1 MKVVH
6 KITELRAL
14 IANYKSDNQ
23 TIGFVPTMGAL
34 HDGHLSLVA
43 QSAQKCTITVV
54 SIFVNP
60 LQFNNKEDFEK
71 YPLTLENDL
80 TLLEPTGCTIV
91 FAPSVSEM
99 YPQRVDLKMDI
110 GELDTIMEGA
120 QRPGHFSGVCVV
132 VSKLFNIVQP
142 HVAFFGQKD
151 LQQLA
156 VIRQMVSDL
165 NFPIE
170 IVGCP
175 IARDRHGLALSSR
188 NQRLSPKGREISA
201 ELFQSLQKTKEKL
214 ATLPPSQAIE
224 EGLKYLA
231 NFPEIQPEYLEVVD
245 TLRLKSLTS
254 HPVTSSYAICIA
266 AYVEGVRLID
276 NLVVT
281 V

>member
-1 MKVVH
+1 MKVIH
-6 KITELRAL
+6 KIAELRTL
-14 IANYKSDNQ
+14 INSYKTDNQ

-34 HDGHLSLVA
+34 HQGHLSLVH
-43 QSAQKCTITVV
+43 QSAQNCHITVV

-80 TLLEPTGCTIV
+80 KLLESTGCNVV

-99 YPQRVDLKMDI
+99 YPQKVGLTMDI
-110 GELDTIMEGA
+110 GELNTVMEGA

-142 HVAFFGQKD
+142 HYAFFGQKD

-165 NFPIE
+165 NIPIE
-170 IVGCP
+170 IVSCP
-175 IARDRHGLALSSR
+175 IARDENGLALSSR
-188 NQRLSPKGREISA
+188 NQRLSPKGREVSA
-201 ELFQSLQKTKEKL
+201 NLHRSLTITKEKL
-214 ATLPPSQAIE
+214 ADVSPKVAIE
-224 EGLKYLA
+224 AGLSYLSK
-231 NFPEIQPEYLEVVD
+231 FPEIQPEYLEVVD
-245 TLRLKSLTS
+245 TIQLKSLTS

-276 NLVVT
+276 NIVVT